1 MNPVLITIGNID
13 IRWYSILILAAAFL
27 AITLAIKEARK
38 FHIGDDFIFNMAFW
52 AIIVG
57 ILGARIYYVAFN
69 WEMYKNN
76 PLDILK
82 IWNGGLAI
90 HGGIIAGGIVAIM
103 YCKKHNKDIFKILD
117 ICSASLL
124 IAQTIGRW
132 GNFFNQEA
140 HGIATSISNLRS
152 MLIPDFIIEGMEIGG
167 VYYHPTFFYES
178 IWCLIGF
185 IIIMILRRMKY
196 TKTGQ
201 QTCIYFMWY
210 SVGRFFIEA
219 LRTDSLM
226 LGGFKAAQIISVIL
240 FIIFLG
246 IFMVISRKGKFEDL
260 YNDNKERNIKYFN

>member
-13 IRWYSILILAAAFL
+13 IRWYSVLILVAAFI
-27 AITLAIKEARK
+27 AITIAVREARK
-38 FHIGDDFIFNMAFW
+38 FHIGDDFVVNMAFW
-52 AIIVG
+52 SIIIG
-57 ILGARIYYVAFN
+57 IIGARIYYVAFN

-76 PLDILK
+76 LLDILK

-90 HGGIIAGGIVAIM
+90 HGGIIAGGITAIM
-103 YCKKHNKDIFKILD
+103 YSKKNNKDIFKILD

-124 IAQTIGRW
+124 LAQAIGRW

-140 HGIATSISNLRS
+140 HGMATSVIALRNL
-152 MLIPDFIIEGMEIGG
+152 LIPDFIIEGMEIGG
-167 VYYHPTFFYES
+167 IYYHPTFFYES

-185 IIIMILRRMKY
+185 VIIIVVRRLKY

-210 SVGRFFIEA
+210 SAGRFFIEA

-226 LGGFKAAQIISVIL
+226 FGGFKMAQILSVIL
-240 FIIFLG
+240 FIVFLG
-246 IFMVISRKGKFEDL
+246 IFMIISRKGKFEDL
-260 YNDNKERNIKYFN
+260 YNENKERNIKYFN